1 MGKLT
6 YLSSLL
12 LVLLLLNGCTTLVP
26 IPTTPPIL
34 EKDHPIDD
42 YARVLQNYV
51 NERGEV
57 DFQSLKKHRAGL
69 DKYVVYIAQRPA
81 SSINNPNE
89 RLAHYLN
96 SYNALSMY
104 NVLESGIPKTHA
116 GWAKISFFYLREFHI
131 GGKPMSLYAYEN
143 DVIRKLKEPRIHFAL
158 NCSALSCPILPRTPF
173 TGAGLNQ
180 EFDRETR
187 KFFSESRNLRIDHS
201 SKTVYLSELLDFYT
215 DDFVSKSTPSLI
227 DYVNQYSPEK
237 IPEDYVVEFIP
248 YDWTIANSAR

>member
-1 MGKLT
+1 MRKLT
-6 YLSSLL
+6 YLSLL
-12 LVLLLLNGCTTLVP
+12 LALLLLNGCTTLVP
-26 IPTTPPIL
+26 IPTSPSIQ
-34 EKDHPIDD
+34 ENAYSIDD
-42 YARVLQNYV
+42 YAQVLQTYV

-57 DFQSLKKHRAGL
+57 DFQRLQKYRSGL
-69 DKYVVYIAQRPA
+69 DKYVAFIAHYPA
-81 SSINNPNE
+81 SSISNPYE

-116 GWAKISFFYLREFHI
+116 GWAKIRFFYLREFHI

-143 DVIRKLKEPRIHFAL
+143 DVIRNLKEPRIHFAL
-158 NCSALSCPILPRTPF
+158 NCSALSCPVLPKSPF

-180 EFDRETR
+180 ELDRETR
-187 KFFSESRNLRIDHS
+187 KFFSESRNLRINHS

-215 DDFVSKSTPSLI
+215 DDFVTKSTPSLI
-227 DYVNQYSPEK
+227 NYVNQYSPEQ
-237 IPEDYVVEFIP
+237 IPEDYVVEFMP